1 MNLFDAHAPLMAPLF
16 AGPGTQPAFQADD
29 RNLHSGLIYKMNEK
43 KAAGAKESSQMN
55 FSRPDAA
62 NTKTL
67 NAILWRNA
75 KGAANVPAQQHSHFA
90 P

>member
-1 MNLFDAHAPLMAPLF
+1 
-16 AGPGTQPAFQADD
+16 
-29 RNLHSGLIYKMNEK
+29 
-43 KAAGAKESSQMN
+43 MN

-62 NTKTL
+62 NAKTL

-75 KGAANVPAQQHSHFA
+75 KGAATVPAQQHSHFA